1 MNSFL
6 NRRIKQKGGTVIAFC
21 KDSGKNLDTQTVAQK
36 SINLFSFVPK
46 RLSRCGSGLHGFCMY
61 TNCCADEENM
71 RSQKHPKQRG
81 FTLIELM
88 IVVVIIAILAAMAIP
103 RFMRASVK
111 SKQSEARLILKQIY
125 TMERAYRQE
134 KDTYYPGD
142 GSTIVAQPG
151 EVIAPL
157 GVEIMPAVYYS
168 YSITGDATTFSA
180 TAGSKSATGLDGDP
194 TLDVWTIDRTGNL
207 TFTTDDSED

>member
-1 MNSFL
+1 
-6 NRRIKQKGGTVIAFC
+6 
-21 KDSGKNLDTQTVAQK
+21 
-36 SINLFSFVPK
+36 
-46 RLSRCGSGLHGFCMY
+46 
-61 TNCCADEENM
+61 
-71 RSQKHPKQRG
+71 
-81 FTLIELM
+81 M
-88 IVVVIIAILAAMAIP
+88 IVVVIIGILTSMAIP

-111 SKQSEARLILKQIY
+111 TKQSEARLILKQIY

-180 TAGSKSATGLDGDP
+180 TAGSKSATGLDDDP
-194 TLDVWTIDRTGNL
+194 TLDEWTINQSGKL
-207 TFTTDDSED
+207 TCVTDDSQD